1 MEQVS
6 DVNLT
11 GYQGWT
17 RAKAYLWA
25 LLDKLAIDRAVA
37 FGISA
42 KLWQAAASIVTIA
55 VIAIYYTPEMQ
66 GYYYTFISLMALQI
80 FAELGLGN
88 VIINFA
94 SHEWAHL
101 RLCERNGIVGPESA
115 LARLAGLGR
124 FALRWYA
131 AAGAAVFVIMGAV
144 GCFLFT
150 GGPHY
155 AIDWRAPWILFSLLI
170 GIRLW
175 LIPFLALLEG
185 CNQVSSVYF
194 CRLMEVVITSATLWL
209 CIMLD
214 LRLFAPCVSVSA
226 GIAWCVLFLFG
237 KYKRFFRVF
246 FSKHTAAPMS
256 WRSEILPMQWRI
268 ALSFL
273 GGYFTFYLFT
283 PLTFRFDGPIAAGR
297 MGMTFAIAS
306 GLSAVAS
313 MWIYARVPRFGQMIA
328 KKRFDQLDQLFYRVA
343 SISVV
348 LIFTGGLCAWATV
361 YWLHIRNSFISARI
375 LPLLPTGLLFLA
387 AVLMQ
392 VSFCQAAYLRAHKKE
407 PFLTLSIVQG
417 VLTSLSL
424 LMFGRLYGVLGMVA
438 GYLAIV
444 AFFTVPYGA
453 YVWNKCRIEWHKDN
467 KLTQEHVD
475 SE

>member
-6 DVNLT
+6 DVNLA
-11 GYQGWT
+11 GYQGRA

-55 VIAIYYTPEMQ
+55 MIAIYYTPEMQ
-66 GYYYTFISLMALQI
+66 GYYYTFISLMTLQI
-80 FAELGLGN
+80 FAELGMGSI
-88 VIINFA
+88 IINFS

-131 AAGAAVFVIMGAV
+131 AAGVAVSVIMAAV
-144 GCFLFT
+144 GCFLFAGSSRYT
-150 GGPHY
+150 
-155 AIDWRAPWILFSLLI
+155 IDWRAPWLLFSLLI

-175 LIPFLALLEG
+175 VTPFLALLEG

-214 LRLFAPCVSVSA
+214 LRLFAPCVSVLA
-226 GIAWCVLFLFG
+226 GIAWCVVFLFG

-246 FSKHTAAPMS
+246 FSKHTAASMS
-256 WRSEILPMQWRI
+256 WRSEVLPMQWRI

-283 PLTFRFDGPIAAGR
+283 PLTFRFEGPVVAGR
-297 MGMTFAIAS
+297 MGMTFTIAS

-328 KKRFDQLDQLFYRVA
+328 KKMFDQLDRLFYRVA

-348 LIFTGGLCAWATV
+348 LIFTGGLCAWATA
-361 YWLHIRNSFISARI
+361 YWLHTNNSFISARI

-392 VSFCQAAYLRAHKKE
+392 VSLCQAAYLRAHKKE
-407 PFLTLSIVQG
+407 PFLALSIVQG
-417 VLTSLSL
+417 VLTSLAL
-424 LMFGRLYGVLGMVA
+424 LLFGRLYGVLGMVA
-438 GYLAIV
+438 GYLAI
-444 AFFTVPYGA
+444 AALFTVPYGT

-467 KLTQEHVD
+467 RQAQENTN

>member
-1 MEQVS
+1 
-6 DVNLT
+6 
-11 GYQGWT
+11 
-17 RAKAYLWA
+17 
-25 LLDKLAIDRAVA
+25 
-37 FGISA
+37 
-42 KLWQAAASIVTIA
+42 VTIA
-55 VIAIYYTPEMQ
+55 VIAMHYTAQMQ
-66 GYYYTFISLMALQI
+66 GYYYTFISLMALQV

-88 VIINFA
+88 IIINFA

-101 RLCERNGIVGPESA
+101 RVCEKNGIVGSESA

-131 AAGAAVFVIMGAV
+131 AAGAVVFVIMGAV
-144 GCFLFT
+144 GSFLFT
-150 GGPHY
+150 GGSHY
-155 AIDWRAPWILFSLLI
+155 AIDWRTPWILFCLLI
-170 GIRLW
+170 GMRLW

-194 CRLMEVVITSATLWL
+194 CRLVEVVITSVTLWL

-226 GIAWCVLFLFG
+226 GIAWRALFLFG
-237 KYKRFFRVF
+237 KYRRFFRVF

-256 WRSEILPMQWRI
+256 WRNEILPMQWRI

-283 PLTFRFDGPIAAGR
+283 PLTFRFDGPVAAGR
-297 MGMTFAIAS
+297 MGMTFAMAS
-306 GLSAVAS
+306 GLSTIAS
-313 MWIYARVPRFGQMIA
+313 TWIYTRVPRFGQMIA
-328 KKRFDQLDQLFYRVA
+328 KKRFDRLDQLFYRVA

-348 LIFTGGLCAWATV
+348 LIFTGGLCVWAAA
-361 YWLHIRNSFISARI
+361 YWLHTNNSSISARI

-392 VSFCQAAYLRAHKKE
+392 VSLCQAAYLRAHKKE
-407 PFLTLSIVQG
+407 PFLTLSIIQG
-417 VLTSLSL
+417 VLTSLAL

-438 GYLAIV
+438 GYLAVV
-444 AFFTVPYGA
+444 AFFTVPYGTH
-453 YVWNKCRIEWHKDN
+453 VWNKCRIEWHKDN
-467 KLTQEHVD
+467 RQTQEHVD
-475 SE
+475 NE